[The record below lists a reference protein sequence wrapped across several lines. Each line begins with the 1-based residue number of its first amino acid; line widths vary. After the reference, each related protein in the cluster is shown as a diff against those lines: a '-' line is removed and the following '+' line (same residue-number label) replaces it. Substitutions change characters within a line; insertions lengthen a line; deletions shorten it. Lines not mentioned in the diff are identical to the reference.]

1 MARRI
6 LLVEDD
12 DLLRG
17 SLSLLLE
24 EEGYQV
30 TAAESAAR
38 ALEAASDC
46 AFDLVITDVRMP
58 GMSGISMLRQMR
70 QTAPETRAV
79 VITGFAD
86 FETPVEA
93 FRLQVDDFLTK
104 PFDEETFL
112 KAVGRALEWLDRQA
126 WWRASQERSYRDSL
140 ALWEW
145 SLLSLAPERE
155 AALRRRELARR
166 VGSLSGLQGEELEAL
181 SWAALLTAVAGGAT
195 LLQGLERC
203 RELLSQDPADR
214 QGWEHRSTL
223 KLAERALQLTEAE
236 PILAAVARYDAL
248 AHPADASL
256 GLSRQ
261 ECLQMLEAP
270 PELRERLEQ
279 ALSGGTVESPAGEP
293 PSGAAGLALTY
304 LAAGQPELARQTL
317 EAIPNP
323 SALAR
328 LCLGTARL
336 ACGDAAGAIEQARL
350 ALERVGSRLARAD
363 ILALLGTARLAVG
376 EVASGEADLEQATRL
391 YEGAA
396 RGAVRVRLLRAW
408 GYQLAGSKQAPSAVQ
423 ELLDKAE
430 GLEWALSRERW
441 LTQRVLGASGSPRAA
456 EMLARLR
463 LCPPAEPPAA
473 LEVEGLGPLRIRF
486 QGREIKEQDWKT
498 SKSRAL
504 FLVLL
509 LHGGTEVPD
518 ERLTDLFW
526 SELEGD
532 RAQANLYSA
541 LTYIRRALGE
551 GDLVQHRRGR
561 CRFNTD
567 LSHRVDFL
575 DFEREVKAGRLQQA
589 LDLYRG
595 DLLENLQEDWIRP
608 YRRRL
613 RELAVRALEGLL
625 AEAAGKDDRLLSL
638 AEQLLSVDRCHQ
650 GAYQE
655 LMRLW
660 GRAGQP
666 ERVARLYW
674 ACQEALAEELQLAP
688 SAETTRL
695 FQELTAQSRISQGSS
710 Q

>member
-38 ALEAASDC
+38 ALEAASERP
-46 AFDLVITDVRMP
+46 FDLVITDVRMP

-70 QTAPETRAV
+70 QSAPETRAV

-126 WWRASQERSYRDSL
+126 WFRASLERSYRDSL
-140 ALWEW
+140 GLWEW
-145 SLLSLAPERE
+145 SLLSLAPDRE
-155 AALRRRELARR
+155 AALRRRDLARR
-166 VGSLSGLQGEELEAL
+166 VGSLSGLQGEDLEAL
-181 SWAALLTAVAGGAT
+181 AWGALLSTVTGGAT
-195 LLQGLERC
+195 LRQGLERC
-203 RELLSQDPADR
+203 QELLAQGPADR
-214 QGWEHRSTL
+214 QGWERRSLL
-223 KLAERALQLTEAE
+223 KLAERALQLAEAE

-270 PELRERLEQ
+270 PELLERLEQ
-279 ALSGGTVESPAGEP
+279 ALSGGAVENPPEER

-304 LAAGQPELARQTL
+304 LAAGQPELSIQAL
-317 EAIPNP
+317 EPLTDLSGP
-323 SALAR
+323 AR

-336 ACGDAAGAIEQARL
+336 ACGDAPGAIEQARL
-350 ALERVGSRLARAD
+350 ALERAGSSLARAD
-363 ILALLGTARLAVG
+363 TLALLGTARLAAGDKQG
-376 EVASGEADLEQATRL
+376 EEDLSEAARL

-408 GYQLAGSKQAPSAVQ
+408 GLQLAGSKQAGAAVE
-423 ELLDKAE
+423 ELLDRAE
-430 GLEWALSRERW
+430 GLEWALFRERW
-441 LTQRVLGASGSPRAA
+441 LTQRVLGAAGSRRAT
-456 EMLARLR
+456 EMLTRLR
-463 LCPPAEPPAA
+463 LDPAAEAPAA
-473 LEVEGLGPLRIRF
+473 LEVEGLGPLRIRY

-498 SKSRAL
+498 SKSRGL

-551 GDLVQHRRGR
+551 GEVVQHRRGR

-575 DFEREVKAGRLQQA
+575 DFEREVKSGRLQAA
-589 LDLYRG
+589 LDLYLG

-613 RELAVRALEGLL
+613 RELAVRALEGLMS
-625 AEAAGKDDRLLSL
+625 EAAGQDARLASL
-638 AEQLLSVDRCHQ
+638 AEQLLAIDRCHQ
-650 GAYQE
+650 GAYQT
-655 LMRLW
+655 LMRL
-660 GRAGQP
+660 RADQP

-674 ACQEALAEELQLAP
+674 ACQEALAEELHLAP
-688 SAETTRL
+688 GAETTRL

-710 Q
+710 K

>member
-38 ALEAASDC
+38 ALEAASEHP
-46 AFDLVITDVRMP
+46 FDLVITDVRMP

-70 QTAPETRAV
+70 QSAPETRAV

-126 WWRASQERSYRDSL
+126 WFRASLERSYRDSL
-140 ALWEW
+140 GLWEW
-145 SLLSLAPERE
+145 SLLSLAPDRE
-155 AALRRRELARR
+155 AALRRRDLARR
-166 VGSLSGLQGEELEAL
+166 VGSLSGLQGEDLEAL
-181 SWAALLTAVAGGAT
+181 AWGALLSTVTGGAT
-195 LLQGLERC
+195 LREGLERC
-203 RELLSQDPADR
+203 QELLAQDSADR
-214 QGWEHRSTL
+214 QGWERRSLL
-223 KLAERALQLTEAE
+223 KLAERALQLVEAE

-270 PELRERLEQ
+270 PELLERLEQ
-279 ALSGGTVESPAGEP
+279 ALSGGAVESPPEER

-304 LAAGQPELARQTL
+304 LAAGQPELSIQAL
-317 EAIPNP
+317 EPLTDMSGP
-323 SALAR
+323 AR

-336 ACGDAAGAIEQARL
+336 ACGDAPGAIEQAGL
-350 ALERVGSRLARAD
+350 ALERAGSSLARAD
-363 ILALLGTARLAVG
+363 TLALLGTARLATGDKQG
-376 EVASGEADLEQATRL
+376 EEDLAEAARL

-408 GYQLAGSKQAPSAVQ
+408 GLQLASSKQAGAAVE
-423 ELLDKAE
+423 ELLDRAE
-430 GLEWALSRERW
+430 GLEWALLRERW
-441 LTQRVLGASGSPRAA
+441 LTQRVLGAAGSRRAT

-463 LCPPAEPPAA
+463 LGQAAEAPAA
-473 LEVEGLGPLRIRF
+473 LEVEGLGPLRIRY

-551 GDLVQHRRGR
+551 GEVVQHRRGR

-575 DFEREVKAGRLQQA
+575 DFEREVKAGRLQAA
-589 LDLYRG
+589 LDLYLG

-613 RELAVRALEGLL
+613 RELAVRALEGLML
-625 AEAAGKDDRLLSL
+625 EAAGQEPRLVSL
-638 AEQLLSVDRCHQ
+638 AEQLLAIDRCHQ
-650 GAYQE
+650 GAYQA
-655 LMRLW
+655 LMRL
-660 GRAGQP
+660 RADQP

-674 ACQEALAEELQLAP
+674 ACQEALAEELHLAP

-710 Q
+710 K